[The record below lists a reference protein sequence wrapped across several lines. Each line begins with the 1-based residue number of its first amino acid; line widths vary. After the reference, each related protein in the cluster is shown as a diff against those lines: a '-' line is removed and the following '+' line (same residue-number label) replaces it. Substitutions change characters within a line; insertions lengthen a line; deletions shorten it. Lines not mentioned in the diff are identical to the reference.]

1 MAITEADIL
10 SKYDDVFPTEFI
22 EAVRE
27 GVSWLCSHNG
37 ITYQTSIMVASDKI
51 IYNTANASI
60 LRIGL
65 VDVNNPLTGLT
76 YYEVKSIEKE
86 TDTISGNAIFTV
98 KLKYT
103 TPMGITVTL
112 LPIMFYDANLKP
124 DVYTKEQ
131 VDALIAELTKK
142 VDAITPTDS
151 KEYAQTILDLATRV
165 NDCVTKDELTK
176 YATIDTVDTKIAGIT
191 VTDLSE
197 YIKSTEVDTK
207 ITDAI
212 SSIPATDLTDYVKT
226 TTLDDYLKIADI
238 ATTPE
243 LKGEKGDAFTYD
255 DFTAE
260 QLAGLKGEKGENGK
274 SPTADEVGTV
284 IKGDVVTALKS
295 DDAFKA
301 SVKGEKGDTGD
312 AASIDTSTFA
322 TKAELGG
329 YATTANVTTLLA
341 DKANVTDLAGK
352 ANTTDLANYVL
363 TTALTTT
370 LGDYVN
376 NTKLTT
382 ELANYQTTTVADGK
396 YATKT
401 ELGEKVSTTE
411 FETYK
416 GTVYT
421 KDQADATFQTK

>member
-86 TDTISGNAIFTV
+86 TDTISGNTIFTV

-124 DVYTKEQ
+124 DIYTKEQ
-131 VDALIAELTKK
+131 VDALIKELTTKI
-142 VDAITPTDS
+142 DAITPADS
-151 KEYAQTILDLATRV
+151 KTVLDLATRV
-165 NDCVTKDELTK
+165 NECVTKD
-176 YATIDTVDTKIAGIT
+176 D
-191 VTDLSE
+191 
-197 YIKSTEVDTK
+197 
-207 ITDAI
+207 
-212 SSIPATDLTDYVKT
+212 
-226 TTLDDYLKIADI
+226 
-238 ATTPE
+238 
-243 LKGEKGDAFTYD
+243 
-255 DFTAE
+255 
-260 QLAGLKGEKGENGK
+260 
-274 SPTADEVGTV
+274 
-284 IKGDVVTALKS
+284 
-295 DDAFKA
+295 
-301 SVKGEKGDTGD
+301 
-312 AASIDTSTFA
+312 
-322 TKAELGG
+322 
-329 YATTANVTTLLA
+329 
-341 DKANVTDLAGK
+341 
-352 ANTTDLANYVL
+352 L
-363 TTALTTT
+363 TTALV
-370 LGDYVN
+370 DYVK
-376 NTKLTT
+376 NTDLTT
-382 ELANYQTTTVADGK
+382 NLANYQTTTVADGK

-401 ELGEKVSTTE
+401 DLDAKVNTTD

-421 KDQADATFQTK
+421 KTEADAAFQAK